1 MRHSLVPASYIILRN
16 QNQIL
21 MSKRFQTG
29 YMDGLYSFPAGH
41 VESGETFTEAIIRE
55 SKEEI
60 NIDLANSDIKLVHIT
75 QRIQDQERIDAF
87 FVATNWDGE
96 IKNLEPEKCDD
107 LSWFDLDNLPDNI
120 IPYLKTVI
128 KNIEKGIYYS
138 EIY

>member
-1 MRHSLVPASYIILRN
+1 
-16 QNQIL
+16 
-21 MSKRFQTG
+21 
-29 YMDGLYSFPAGH
+29 MDGFYSFPAGH

-75 QRIQDQERIDAF
+75 QRIQDQERLDAF

>member
-29 YMDGLYSFPAGH
+29 YMDGFYSFPAGH

-75 QRIQDQERIDAF
+75 QRIQDQERLDAF